1 MDRSR
6 RTILVTERNANIREL
21 LRRELGRAGFSVL
34 TAACPAEALGKL
46 RAEPGVGLVI
56 LDGDQPEG
64 ETGEVEEFLGRD
76 GPPVILHCFSPG
88 EVGGRETG
96 RVVAVVQKGGDPG
109 QLTAAVAGFFS
120 TSTRSVPGA
129 RNVPGSDPGG

>member
-6 RTILVTERNANIREL
+6 RTILVTERNENIREL
-21 LRRELGRAGFSVL
+21 LRREFERAGFFTL
-34 TAACPAEALGKL
+34 TAACPSEALGRL

-64 ETGEVEEFLGRD
+64 EAGEVEDFLGRD

-88 EVGGRETG
+88 EIGERETG
-96 RVVAVVQKGGDPG
+96 RVVAVVRKGEDPG
-109 QLTAAVAGFFS
+109 RLTAAVADFFS
-120 TSTRSVPGA
+120 TSPRSVPGA
-129 RNVPGSDPGG
+129 RNAPGSDLGG

>member
-1 MDRSR
+1 MDRPR

-21 LRRELGRAGFSVL
+21 LRRELGQAGFFVL

-46 RAEPGVGLVI
+46 REEPGVSLVI

-64 ETGEVEEFLGRD
+64 EAGEVEVFLGKD

-88 EVGGRETG
+88 EVGERETG
-96 RVVAVVQKGGDPG
+96 RVVAVVRKGGDPG
-109 QLTAAVAGFFS
+109 QLAAAVADFFS
-120 TSTRSVPGA
+120 TSTRSVPGV
-129 RNVPGSDPGG
+129 RNVPGSDLSG